1 MEDVIKKTEEV
12 LFHPQQ
18 YHRQHPHQYH
28 RQHPHQCHRQHPHPH
43 IITSYQ
49 LKIIALL
56 SQLCLDFHY
65 IVLMEINRGIM
76 NKIVVIINILS
87 RSHPQG
93 SPANEHHG
101 APPRKS

>member
-12 LFHPQQ
+12 LFHP
-18 YHRQHPHQYH
+18 
-28 RQHPHQCHRQHPHPH
+28 HQCHRQHPHQCDRQHPLH
-43 IITSYQ
+43 Q
-49 LKIIALL
+49 LKIIALPSRL
-56 SQLCLDFHY
+56 SLDLHY
-65 IVLMEINRGIM
+65 IVLLLMNTMEINRGIM
-76 NKIVVIINILS
+76 NMIVVIINILS